1 MKGAIGIAVVFI
13 AISLL
18 LFLGIS
24 MISSIP
30 KPEAGTN
37 EAEIF
42 EGLSKIVDISYN
54 GFWVVL
60 MIIVALAIIT
70 AMKIGGKI

>member
-1 MKGAIGIAVVFI
+1 MSKAIGIAVVFI
-13 AISLL
+13 AVSLL

-24 MISSIP
+24 MISTIP
-30 KPEAGTN
+30 EPEPGTS

-42 EGLSKIVDISYN
+42 TELSKIVDISYS
-54 GFWVVL
+54 GFWIVL
-60 MIIVALAIIT
+60 IIIVALAIIT